1 MRGTSF
7 AIALPYRS
15 RVKQR
20 VDGDRRRMKILWI
33 KAGGLVPFDTGGKI
47 RSYQILRGLA
57 DDHEV
62 TFFTFY
68 AAHAN
73 DAHGDLARVFAH
85 VECIPLPL
93 PARSGVAETLH
104 YARHIVSPLPYTMA
118 KYYHP
123 EVRTRLNRLVQS
135 RDYDVIVCDFIYP
148 AGILPWDLPCPKVL
162 FTHNVEALIWKR
174 HFQVAANPV
183 WKAICWREYRKMARA
198 ERTYLQKSDHV
209 LAVSATDRDFF
220 ARYVDPARISVIPT
234 GVDLEYFSPA
244 PDEER
249 EDAIV
254 FTGSM
259 DWMANEDGVRFFV
272 RDILPRIR
280 REVPGAT
287 FWVVGRNPSTRVQA
301 LDNREAGVR
310 VTGTVDDIRPY
321 LNRGSVYVVPL
332 RVGSGTRLKIFEAM
346 ATGKA
351 IVSTTIGAEGLPVK
365 HQENILL
372 ADDPHDFAGQVI
384 SLLRDC
390 GRRRALG
397 RASRQLVEER
407 YSWKAAAR
415 QCETILTTLVGT
427 PETRPAELQVTALSA
442 SRC

>member
-1 MRGTSF
+1 
-7 AIALPYRS
+7 
-15 RVKQR
+15 
-20 VDGDRRRMKILWI
+20 MKILWI

-62 TFFTFY
+62 TLFTFY
-68 AAHAN
+68 AAHTN
-73 DAHGDLARVFAH
+73 DAHGDLERVFAH
-85 VECIPLPL
+85 VECVPVPL
-93 PARSGVAETLH
+93 PARSGIAETAH
-104 YARHIVSPLPYTMA
+104 YTRHIASPFPYTMA

-123 EVRTRLNRLVQS
+123 DVRARLVRLVQS

-174 HFQVAANPV
+174 HFQVAANPL
-183 WKAICWREYRKMARA
+183 WKAICWHEYRKMARA
-198 ERTYLQKSDHV
+198 ERTYVQKSDHV
-209 LAVSATDRDFF
+209 LAVSATDGDFF
-220 ARYVDPARISVIPT
+220 ARYIDPARITVIPT

-244 PDEER
+244 AQEER
-249 EDAIV
+249 ENAIV

-259 DWMANEDGVRFFV
+259 DWMANEDGVRYFV

-280 REVPGAT
+280 RDVPVAT
-287 FWVVGRNPSTRVQA
+287 FWVVGRNPSARLQA
-301 LDNREAGVR
+301 LDSPEAGVR
-310 VTGTVDDIRPY
+310 ITGTVDDIRPY
-321 LNRGSVYVVPL
+321 LNQAAVYVVPL

-346 ATGKA
+346 AAGKA
-351 IVSTTIGAEGLPVK
+351 IVSTTIGAEGLPVT

-372 ADDPHDFAGQVI
+372 ADDPDEFAGRVT
-384 SLLRDC
+384 SLLRDRS
-390 GRRRALG
+390 RRRALG

-415 QCETILTTLVGT
+415 HCEAILTTLVGKT
-427 PETRPAELQVTALSA
+427 ETRPAQLHMATLSA
-442 SRC
+442 SRY

>member
-1 MRGTSF
+1 
-7 AIALPYRS
+7 
-15 RVKQR
+15 
-20 VDGDRRRMKILWI
+20 MKILWV

-57 DDHEV
+57 DDHDV
-62 TFFTFY
+62 SVFTFY

-73 DAHGDLARVFAH
+73 DAHQDLSKVFAH
-85 VECIPLPL
+85 VEYVPLQL
-93 PARSGVAETLH
+93 PARSGIAETLH
-104 YARHIVSPLPYTMA
+104 YARHLVSPFPYTMA

-148 AGILPWDLPCPKVL
+148 AGILPWDLPCPKVV

-174 HFQVAANPV
+174 HFQVATNPV
-183 WKAICWREYRKMARA
+183 WKAICWCEYRKMARA
-198 ERTYLQKSDHV
+198 ERTYLRQSDHV

-220 ARYVDPARISVIPT
+220 AHYVDPAKISVIPT

-244 PDEER
+244 PGDEQEN
-249 EDAIV
+249 AIV

-259 DWMANEDGVRFFV
+259 DWNANEDGVGYFV

-280 REVPGAT
+280 RDVPDAT
-287 FWVVGRNPSTRVQA
+287 FWVVGRNPSARLKA
-301 LDNREAGVR
+301 LDSQQDGVR
-310 VTGTVDDIRPY
+310 ITGTVDDIRPY

-346 ATGKA
+346 AAGKA
-351 IVSTTIGAEGLPVK
+351 IVSTTIGAEGLPVTDE
-365 HQENILL
+365 ENIVL
-372 ADDPHDFAGQVI
+372 ADDPDRFADRVV
-384 SLLRDC
+384 SLLRDRA
-390 GRRRALG
+390 RRRTLG
-397 RASRQLVEER
+397 NAARQLVEER
-407 YSWKAAAR
+407 YSWKAAASH
-415 QCETILTTLVGT
+415 CNAILTSLVDHPGRQ
-427 PETRPAELQVTALSA
+427 PDQLHVPALSA